1 MESMAG
7 TGIDTAVLTTLGA
20 AFGVMFATLTTL
32 MVSSIRVQHRESTQ
46 TRQLI
51 TQASEKNREL
61 IEQVTEKNRELVER
75 ECAKNRELIEQVT
88 EKNRELVE
96 RECAKNRELIEQ
108 VTEKNRELVERECAK
123 NRELIEQVTEK
134 NRELVER
141 ECALIEQKTETLT
154 TDLNEYK
161 RVTER
166 NHDTVIKSLN
176 NMASS
181 LGDARERLARIEG
194 ILRIGLPTAT
204 DPESNGGTSEAA

>member
-51 TQASEKNREL
+51 TQASE
-61 IEQVTEKNRELVER
+61 
-75 ECAKNRELIEQVT
+75 
-88 EKNRELVE
+88 
-96 RECAKNRELIEQ
+96 
-108 VTEKNRELVERECAK
+108 K

>member
-61 IEQVTEKNRELVER
+61 IEQATEKNRELVER
-75 ECAKNRELIEQVT
+75 ECAKNRELIEQAT
-88 EKNRELVE
+88 EKNREL
-96 RECAKNRELIEQ
+96 I
-108 VTEKNRELVERECAK
+108 
-123 NRELIEQVTEK
+123 
-134 NRELVER
+134 ER